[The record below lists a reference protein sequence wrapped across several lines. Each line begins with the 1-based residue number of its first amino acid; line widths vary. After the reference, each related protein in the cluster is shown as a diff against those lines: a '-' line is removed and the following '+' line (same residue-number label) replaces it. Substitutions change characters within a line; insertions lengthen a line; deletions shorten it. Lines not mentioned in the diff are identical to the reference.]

1 MVKFL
6 PLETNPMSDNLITI
20 GQIGAPQG
28 VRGEVR
34 VMPLTDFPERFKEL
48 KIALLDDGTSLP
60 VESVR
65 YHQQFVLLKFRGL
78 DDRNSIEHLRNKLIK
93 IERKDLVPL
102 PAGHYHVFDIIGL
115 SVYNEQEEYLGKISD
130 VLQTGSNDVY
140 IVEQKDKQPLLIPG
154 LKTVVLHIDI
164 PGSKMTVKLQEEW
177 E

>member
-1 MVKFL
+1 
-6 PLETNPMSDNLITI
+6 MSDKLITI
-20 GQIGAPQG
+20 GKIGAPQG

-34 VMPLTDFPERFKEL
+34 IIPLTEFPERFKKL
-48 KIALLDDGTSLP
+48 KIALFDDGTSLP

-65 YHQQFVLLKFRGL
+65 YHQQFILLKFRGL
-78 DDRNSIEHLRNKLIK
+78 DDRNAIEHLRNKLIK

-102 PAGHYHVFDIIGL
+102 PEGHYHIFDIIGL
-115 SVYNEQEEYLGKISD
+115 LVYNEQDEYLGKITD

-140 IVEQKDKQPLLIPG
+140 IIEQKDKQSLLIPA

-164 PGSKMTVKLQEEW
+164 AGGKMIVKLQEEW